1 MSRVAVA
8 TLDELGDV
16 PLGVEM
22 PEADLELAL
31 VRIGDEVFAIRDE
44 CSHGKVR
51 LSEGDVDISNCAI
64 ECYLHGSMFDLRTGA
79 AINLPQAELTAQT
92 LAAALQGLTRDKLL
106 DMAVKARALA
116 RPRAAQRVADELEAL
131 AGKGKA

>member
-64 ECYLHGSMFDLRTGA
+64 ECYLHGSTFDLRTGRA
-79 AINLPQAELTAQT
+79 MNLPATQP
-92 LAAALQGLTRDKLL
+92 
-106 DMAVKARALA
+106 V
-116 RPRAAQRVADELEAL
+116 RVFPVRIEGDDILVDPDNPLNFEEN
-131 AGKGKA
+131 

>member
-1 MSRVAVA
+1 MNPVLVA

-16 PLGVEM
+16 PLGVEV

-51 LSEGDVDISNCAI
+51 LSEGDVDVRNCAI
-64 ECYLHGSMFDLRTGA
+64 EC
-79 AINLPQAELTAQT
+79 
-92 LAAALQGLTRDKLL
+92 
-106 DMAVKARALA
+106 
-116 RPRAAQRVADELEAL
+116 
-131 AGKGKA
+131 

>member
-51 LSEGDVDISNCAI
+51 LSEHHRSGHPSRSSALIAKLIEIS
-64 ECYLHGSMFDLRTGA
+64 T
-79 AINLPQAELTAQT
+79 
-92 LAAALQGLTRDKLL
+92 
-106 DMAVKARALA
+106 
-116 RPRAAQRVADELEAL
+116 
-131 AGKGKA
+131 

>member
-51 LSEGDVDISNCAI
+51 LSEGDVVGGTI
-64 ECYLHGSMFDLRTGA
+64 ECYLHGSTFDLATGRPL
-79 AINLPQAELTAQT
+79 NLPATAP
-92 LAAALQGLTRDKLL
+92 
-106 DMAVKARALA
+106 V
-116 RPRAAQRVADELEAL
+116 RVFACRVEGGDVQIDVDATTTSF
-131 AGKGKA
+131 

>member
-64 ECYLHGSMFDLRTGA
+64 ECYLHGSTFDLRTGRA
-79 AINLPQAELTAQT
+79 MNLPATQPVRVFPVLIDGDDVQVDPDNPLTF
-92 LAAALQGLTRDKLL
+92 DN
-106 DMAVKARALA
+106 
-116 RPRAAQRVADELEAL
+116 
-131 AGKGKA
+131 